1 MESDEELVKR
11 TLAGGNHHYGVLIQR
26 YADYLFGLGMR
37 LTAGNRELAE
47 DISQQS
53 FLKSYTYLKSF
64 DARKTY
70 KHWLTGIAVN
80 CFKDIRLKEQRYAAL
95 DDTNEA
101 SYSPR
106 LEENSDFF
114 NLIQPLDDNEK
125 IMFTLKYVYDY
136 RTQEIADVLGLKTGT
151 VKSKISRALEKLK

>member
-11 TLAGGNHHYGVLIQR
+11 TLSGGNHHYGVLIQR

-37 LTAGNRELAE
+37 LTLGNRELAE

-64 DARKTY
+64 DSRNTY

-80 CFKDIRLKEQRYAAL
+80 CFKDMVQKQRSYADLHAG
-95 DDTNEA
+95 NEP
-101 SYSPR
+101 SYSPD
-106 LEENSDFF
+106 LSGNQDFF
-114 NLIQPLDDNEK
+114 DLLKPLTEDEK
-125 IMFTLKYVYDY
+125 ILFTLKYVYDY
-136 RTQEIADVLGLKTGT
+136 QISDIANFLDLKAGT
-151 VKSKISRALEKLK
+151 VKSKISRAMEKLK

>member
-1 MESDEELVKR
+1 
-11 TLAGGNHHYGVLIQR
+11 
-26 YADYLFGLGMR
+26 MR

-47 DISQQS
+47 DISKQS
-53 FLKSYTYLKSF
+53 FLKSYTYLKSV

-80 CFKDIRLKEQRYAAL
+80 CFKDILLKEQRYAPL

-106 LEENSDFF
+106 LEDNSDFF

>member
-53 FLKSYTYLKSF
+53 FLKSYTYLKRF

-70 KHWLTGIAVN
+70 KHWLTGFPSTV
-80 CFKDIRLKEQRYAAL
+80 LKIYV
-95 DDTNEA
+95 
-101 SYSPR
+101 
-106 LEENSDFF
+106 
-114 NLIQPLDDNEK
+114 
-125 IMFTLKYVYDY
+125 LKSS
-136 RTQEIADVLGLKTGT
+136 AMLG
-151 VKSKISRALEKLK
+151 

>member
-1 MESDEELVKR
+1 
-11 TLAGGNHHYGVLIQR
+11 
-26 YADYLFGLGMR
+26 
-37 LTAGNRELAE
+37 
-47 DISQQS
+47 
-53 FLKSYTYLKSF
+53 YLKSF

-80 CFKDIRLKEQRYAAL
+80 CFKDIRLKEQRYAPL
-95 DDTNEA
+95 DDINEA

-136 RTQEIADVLGLKTGT
+136 RTQEIADVLDLKTGT